1 MGMPIEFAID
11 VRSAQ
16 NVVNFGQGM
25 VQHQDSQWFRYPA
38 KTNDRMPGYGLN
50 LNNNLVLNSDA
61 FVLQN
66 QTTPP
71 SFKQINMNYQQM
83 NYEAQEQMSK
93 GNRPLGEKL
102 VNAVSMMAGLFAHN
116 ATDLLTIRG
125 ANGKSLDVNGN
136 GIMDAQDIEVISKA
150 NKSGQA
156 QVLGRTVK
164 DDANTLTHEDIKT
177 YLGLSRLDI
186 TI

>member
-1 MGMPIEFAID
+1 MGKPIEFAID

-25 VQHQDSQWFRYPA
+25 TQHGDPQWFRYPA
-38 KTNDRMPGYGLN
+38 KTSDAIAGYGLN
-50 LNNNLVLNSDA
+50 GNGNLVLNRDA

-66 QTTPP
+66 QSAPP
-71 SFKQINMNYQQM
+71 SLNQINMNYNQM
-83 NYEAQEQMSK
+83 SYEAQEQMAK

-102 VNAVSMMAGLFAHN
+102 VNAVLMMAGLFAHN
-116 ATDLLTIRG
+116 AQDLLGIRG
-125 ANGKSLDVNGN
+125 ANGRTLDVNGN
-136 GIMDAQDIEVISKA
+136 GIMDARDIAVIAQA

-156 QVLGRTVK
+156 VVNGRVVR
-164 DDANTLTHEDIKT
+164 DDANTLTQEDIKA

-186 TI
+186 TG